1 MGDLHTEI
9 HANIELVHQKQLH
22 NAPDTLQFVEILAE
36 DIKQFLACMRE
47 EAEQVVFQIGERDE
61 KCKDEVV
68 RVIGEMNSV
77 QALKEQ
83 LTSHP
88 FISSLKEQAV
98 RTTSPIKESK
108 DQESKEGELFELVL
122 G

>member
-1 MGDLHTEI
+1 M
-9 HANIELVHQKQLH
+9 
-22 NAPDTLQFVEILAE
+22 
-36 DIKQFLACMRE
+36 
-47 EAEQVVFQIGERDE
+47 
-61 KCKDEVV
+61 V

-108 DQESKEGELFELVL
+108 D
-122 G
+122 